1 MTKRKRSDSTVG
13 AEAGAEE
20 GYDPMNVDYSTPT
33 HAPAPHHLPSEEE
46 EGGEE
51 GKERKRQFKED
62 VQLVD
67 DVPRVRGLHR
77 EPPTVS
83 IPEVHQGGRV
93 EEEGDG
99 EEEEEKEEDVSLETY
114 HELRMARR
122 YGDLDHSIDAVVP
135 EPEEEETFLKE
146 RPCTDPLEHQ
156 LNEMLSGKVLLLHS
170 VRHKLLEALNNFV
183 AKVEARLETVKRVKV
198 KSEEYK
204 DLLYKVGY
212 FMNVEML
219 TLQIR
224 DLDDDVK
231 RMEGMLERCK
241 DLSAGQDQ
249 AKMEEFREALYQH
262 KIDDMLVEWDY
273 VYERYSRSAAFERK
287 PSRFP
292 SRAPYGEKKK
302 TLKEHAD
309 FVFYETWAMGC
320 GVAHWGIGE
329 RVTGP
334 KYPRC
339 RCFEKK
345 EKK

>member
-1 MTKRKRSDSTVG
+1 MTKRKRSDSIVG
-13 AEAGAEE
+13 AGAGAEE
-20 GYDPMNVDYSTPT
+20 EYDPMNVDYSTST
-33 HAPAPHHLPSEEE
+33 YAPAPHHLPSEEE

-67 DVPRVRGLHR
+67 YVPRVRGLHR
-77 EPPTVS
+77 EPTTVS

-93 EEEGDG
+93 EEGEG
-99 EEEEEKEEDVSLETY
+99 EEREEDVSLEAY

-122 YGDLDHSIDAVVP
+122 CGDLDHSIDLVVP

-170 VRHKLLEALNNFV
+170 VRHKLLEALNDFV

-204 DLLYKVGY
+204 DLLYEVGY

-241 DLSAGQDQ
+241 DLRAGQDQ

-262 KIDDMLVEWDY
+262 KIYDMLVEWDY
-273 VYERYSRSAAFERK
+273 VYERYSRSAASSKWERK
-287 PSRFP
+287 PSRT
-292 SRAPYGEKKK
+292 PYGEKKK

-329 RVTGP
+329 SDRVTGP

-345 EKK
+345 